1 MVRAMEPLPAPGPRA
16 VDQPRRSGE
25 ASIATMAARIAL
37 AAAGLGLVVGFFLP
51 WIRLGDVLVLS
62 GLGMALTGGEAIEA
76 LAGPLRGIVFIVPIA
91 GVAMLAIAIRGAR
104 AIAVTGLAGGLLV
117 FASGVITLIRA
128 FLDSTG
134 AGMWV
139 VVISA
144 LTAIAVGFF
153 AYRRR

>member
-1 MVRAMEPLPAPGPRA
+1 MEPISAPEPRSVEQPRA
-16 VDQPRRSGE
+16 TGD
-25 ASIATMAARIAL
+25 ASIATLAMRIAL

-51 WIRLGDVLVLS
+51 WIRLGDVLTLS
-62 GLGMALTGGEAIEA
+62 GLTMALSGGEAIQT

-91 GVAMLAIAIRGAR
+91 GVIMLASAIRGTR
-104 AIAVTGLAGGLLV
+104 ALAMTALACGLLV

-144 LTAIAVGFF
+144 LTATAVGFL
-153 AYRRR
+153 AYRHRA